1 MGRRFICGWRKTTSS
16 PSDLTPPRLPLQQ
29 LIAWVPFKKR
39 ICDRFS
45 PSHRFRTNLNV
56 LLSLHNKM
64 LSLQEGATKTASRLS
79 LCTERGMWNYFYAN
93 YVMALEHTFL
103 YFFFV
108 YFRVCFPRFFILRL
122 QFASQAMLKRAENR
136 AYICWTGTFLLCRT
150 LQSRG
155 KKIYLHFL
163 WRILQAPVIFLL
175 HAIAMQRPRR
185 QRRMQCKYKIL

>member
-1 MGRRFICGWRKTTSS
+1 MGA
-16 PSDLTPPRLPLQQ
+16 LQ
-29 LIAWVPFKKR
+29 KR

-79 LCTERGMWNYFYAN
+79 LCTFERGMWNYFYAN

-103 YFFFV
+103 YFFRLFSSLLSSFF
-108 YFRVCFPRFFILRL
+108 YLTTANCFPSDA
-122 QFASQAMLKRAENR
+122 QRAENR
-136 AYICWTGTFLLCRT
+136 ACICWTGTFLLRRT
-150 LQSRG
+150 LQPRR
-155 KKIYLHFL
+155 KIYLHFL

-185 QRRMQCKYKIL
+185 QRRMQCKFFKFI